1 MTCIFACNGVK
12 SNPIDIGEIDMA
24 ENFQDKINLIYPT
37 LSKGHKKIA
46 DFIKTNYEKASFMT
60 AASLGKAVGVSESTV
75 VRFASN
81 IGFEGYPELQKYLQ
95 EMVKSH
101 LTSVQRMD
109 VAASRYGD
117 EDFIDRAFSAD
128 IEMIKAT
135 RDGISREAFIK
146 SAEAINNARKI
157 YILGV
162 RSSAALASFAAFYFR
177 FLYENVV
184 LIDTSAASEVFE
196 QMFRI
201 GSEDVCIAI
210 SFPRYSNQTVN
221 ALSFAQSRGAT
232 IISITDGEFSPIAPY
247 ATHLLVAKSNMVSF
261 VDSLTAPLSVIN
273 ALVAAAAKEKHDDVY
288 NDFKVLEEIW
298 DEYHVYRTGEEGKE

>member
-1 MTCIFACNGVK
+1 M
-12 SNPIDIGEIDMA
+12 S
-24 ENFQDKINLIYPT
+24 ENFQARIENIYGS

-46 DFIKTNYEKASFMT
+46 DYIKANYEKASFMT

-109 VAASRYGD
+109 VAASRLGG
-117 EDFIDRAFSAD
+117 EDFIDKAFMSD
-128 IEMIKAT
+128 IDMIKAT
-135 RDGISREAFIK
+135 RESISREAFIK
-146 SAEAINNARKI
+146 SAEAINNAKKI

-162 RSSAALASFAAFYFR
+162 RSSAALASFAAFYLR

-184 LIDTSAASEVFE
+184 LIDTSASSELFE

-201 GSEDVCIAI
+201 GSDDVCIAI
-210 SFPRYSNQTVN
+210 SFPRYSNQTVK

-232 IISITDGEFSPIAPY
+232 IISITDGEMSPIAPF
-247 ATHLLVAKSNMVSF
+247 ATHLLVAKSNMLSF
-261 VDSLTAPLSVIN
+261 VDSLVAPLSVIN
-273 ALVAAAAKEKHDDVY
+273 ALVAASAREKREDVY
-288 NDFKVLEEIW
+288 KDFKALEEIW
-298 DEYHVYRTGEEGKE
+298 DEYHVYRTGEEAKK